1 MPGSESDRA
10 CVCRLSLII
19 LLIVLSTS
27 SLANAD
33 SIDAHS
39 PTPSSSGA
47 RPVTPTNSIPVLS
60 FTVPSGEN
68 PVIDL
73 SEGALEAVPALA
85 KAPEGSEA
93 QFNPAPEPD
102 TLLLLGTGLILIG
115 IGFRRFIASKSP
127 RPSPPARIV
136 S

>member
-1 MPGSESDRA
+1 MPA
-10 CVCRLSLII
+10 
-19 LLIVLSTS
+19 
-27 SLANAD
+27 
-33 SIDAHS
+33 
-39 PTPSSSGA
+39 
-47 RPVTPTNSIPVLS
+47 NSIPALS
-60 FTVPSGEN
+60 FTVSSGEN

-73 SEGALEAVPALA
+73 SAEALEAVPSPANV
-85 KAPEGSEA
+85 PEAAEA

>member
-10 CVCRLSLII
+10 CVCRLSLIV
-19 LLIVLSTS
+19 LLIVLSIFS
-27 SLANAD
+27 PANAD

-39 PTPSSSGA
+39 PPPSSSA
-47 RPVTPTNSIPVLS
+47 ERPAMPANFVPVLS

-73 SEGALEAVPALA
+73 SAEALEAVPSPV
-85 KAPEGSEA
+85 KVPEAAEA

-102 TLLLLGTGLILIG
+102 TLLL
-115 IGFRRFIASKSP
+115 
-127 RPSPPARIV
+127 
-136 S
+136 

>member
-1 MPGSESDRA
+1 M
-10 CVCRLSLII
+10 
-19 LLIVLSTS
+19 
-27 SLANAD
+27 LANF
-33 SIDAHS
+33 
-39 PTPSSSGA
+39 
-47 RPVTPTNSIPVLS
+47 VPVLS

-73 SEGALEAVPALA
+73 SAKALEAAPSPV
-85 KAPEGSEA
+85 KAPEAAEA

>member
-27 SLANAD
+27 FPANAD
-33 SIDAHS
+33 SIDAHF
-39 PTPSSSGA
+39 PPPSSSA
-47 RPVTPTNSIPVLS
+47 VRPAMPANSILALS
-60 FTVPSGEN
+60 FTVSSGEN

-73 SEGALEAVPALA
+73 SAEALEAVPSPANV
-85 KAPEGSEA
+85 PEAAEA

-127 RPSPPARIV
+127 RPSPPARII